1 MPFLSD
7 IFIRA
12 IPNIKLNVSCIV
24 KVDHITDVPKIF
36 GKTRMTAV
44 VKTKLRSTFKM
55 TAGIVRFVEYRYVEI
70 KVFNAII
77 INPKAYIGIT

>member
-1 MPFLSD
+1 MKWILASQSPRRKALFSL
-7 IFIRA
+7 
-12 IPNIKLNVSCIV
+12 
-24 KVDHITDVPKIF
+24 IF